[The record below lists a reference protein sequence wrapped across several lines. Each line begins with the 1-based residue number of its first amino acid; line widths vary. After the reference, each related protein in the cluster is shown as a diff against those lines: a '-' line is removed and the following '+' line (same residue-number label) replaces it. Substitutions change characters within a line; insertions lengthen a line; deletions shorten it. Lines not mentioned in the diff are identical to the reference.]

1 MNFETDSEFRL
12 RWATT
17 VGSPVY
23 STPVLFPNA
32 LDGSKQIFVSTFYQY
47 AELLDKDGFK
57 SWGWPLSFEDSSFQ
71 GSPMVYDVDGDGN
84 IDMGVVDKNG
94 NMFWVRIGEFGE
106 YLEDYHVQVPKLRV
120 KRDWS
125 EGLDPQFV
133 DSYVKLS
140 MFDRSGAAESAAAAA
155 GGGNAPSNN
164 KKAKL
169 DDLQS
174 LGPIKSAPASSS
186 HKAPSPSSKEQ
197 TGSAQ
202 RRRLSEDSSPTE
214 PEGNQGQGVGESG
227 GGGVPDFG
235 EGAVDDFIANE
246 AERLEAIRGDFYGAG
261 AGLEADRGA
270 ADASLEDILGGEVH
284 TAPPPEGEGIG
295 SNAGEEEGAAGAI
308 DGNAYE
314 AEYAYR
320 APPGR
325 TRGGHG
331 AGYGAGGAYYAG
343 AGGMLGGVN
352 QSEYVLVDA
361 HVLASPVLAD
371 INGDGHMEVLVSVSY
386 YFDKAEY
393 AGKGVEQ
400 LGFDPDLFVAG
411 GVACWDLEEQRWT
424 WLVHLDLTTAKSKF
438 QAMIYAPPTVA
449 DLDGDGRKEV
459 IVGTA
464 LGLLYVMDGESG
476 FVRRFF
482 PMQFNSIQ
490 AAVSVA
496 DVAGDRDLE
505 MIVLDMGGTV
515 AVVNL
520 KGDILWDAH
529 LSGTL
534 PFPATVG
541 DVDGD
546 GQVDVVVVAA
556 TEGKGSHIYALRGDT
571 GAVLPGYP
579 IALPNNAAVSSPVLL
594 VDLLNTGHHPPSVA
608 RHNAA
613 AVSNASEKAKMRRPL
628 NLGAADDPFFVDML
642 LSKDD
647 LEAIQLNSFPLV
659 NSRKGL
665 HVVVSCFE
673 GSVYII
679 DATTPEVPGPLD
691 EGQAVR
697 KFHAQR
703 IDVGEHVY
711 CLPLLDDVTGDGFLD
726 LLVGTL
732 NGQLLLF
739 ESSIP
744 ATPRNSWTSF
754 PNHRLNSVTHGQMG
768 VSIPYEEK
776 ERMELLDIKGS
787 RNLSVVFEIWDRRY
801 EQALAAGAKVSE
813 GGEGSSSSGSSS
825 HMHLEVEYT
834 VSITRGTNRL
844 QPLWSRTF
852 NKPGKYVAFVPVS
865 PPEIALLVL
874 SMSSDH
880 GEYFEDT
887 VHVTLST
894 KFYIWLKYLLVT
906 PLVILCFT
914 ILSRYRRKV

>member
-1 MNFETDSEFRL
+1 
-12 RWATT
+12 
-17 VGSPVY
+17 
-23 STPVLFPNA
+23 
-32 LDGSKQIFVSTFYQY
+32 
-47 AELLDKDGFK
+47 
-57 SWGWPLSFEDSSFQ
+57 
-71 GSPMVYDVDGDGN
+71 
-84 IDMGVVDKNG
+84 
-94 NMFWVRIGEFGE
+94 
-106 YLEDYHVQVPKLRV
+106 
-120 KRDWS
+120 
-125 EGLDPQFV
+125 
-133 DSYVKLS
+133 
-140 MFDRSGAAESAAAAA
+140 
-155 GGGNAPSNN
+155 
-164 KKAKL
+164 
-169 DDLQS
+169 
-174 LGPIKSAPASSS
+174 
-186 HKAPSPSSKEQ
+186 
-197 TGSAQ
+197 
-202 RRRLSEDSSPTE
+202 
-214 PEGNQGQGVGESG
+214 
-227 GGGVPDFG
+227 
-235 EGAVDDFIANE
+235 
-246 AERLEAIRGDFYGAG
+246 
-261 AGLEADRGA
+261 
-270 ADASLEDILGGEVH
+270 
-284 TAPPPEGEGIG
+284 
-295 SNAGEEEGAAGAI
+295 
-308 DGNAYE
+308 
-314 AEYAYR
+314 
-320 APPGR
+320 
-325 TRGGHG
+325 
-331 AGYGAGGAYYAG
+331 
-343 AGGMLGGVN
+343 
-352 QSEYVLVDA
+352 
-361 HVLASPVLAD
+361 
-371 INGDGHMEVLVSVSY
+371 
-386 YFDKAEY
+386 
-393 AGKGVEQ
+393 
-400 LGFDPDLFVAG
+400 
-411 GVACWDLEEQRWT
+411 
-424 WLVHLDLTTAKSKF
+424 
-438 QAMIYAPPTVA
+438 
-449 DLDGDGRKEV
+449 
-459 IVGTA
+459 VGTA

-496 DVAGDRDLE
+496 DVTGDRDLE

-515 AVVNL
+515 AVVSL

-594 VDLLNTGHHPPSVA
+594 VDLLNKGHLPSAARA
-608 RHNAA
+608 RHHAA
-613 AVSNASEKAKMRRPL
+613 TNNVSESGGKNAKMRRPL
-628 NLGAADDPFFVDML
+628 NLGAAAADDPFFVDML

-647 LEAIQLNSFPLV
+647 LEAVQLNSFPLI
-659 NSRKGL
+659 NARRGL
-665 HVVVSCFE
+665 HMVVSCFE

-679 DATTPEVPGPLD
+679 DATTPDVPGPLD
-691 EGQAVR
+691 EGKAVR

-787 RNLSVVFEIWDRRY
+787 RNLSVVFEIWDERY
-801 EQALAAGAKVSE
+801 EQAVAAGAKVSGE
-813 GGEGSSSSGSSS
+813 DGGERSNIGSNQ
-825 HMHLEVEYT
+825 MHLEVEYT

-887 VHVTLST
+887 VHVALST

-914 ILSRYRRKV
+914 ILSRYRRKM